1 MTLSQADRQKLVE
14 DGQGMVYSLASQ
26 IYRNIPMRVE
36 FEDLVAYGEV
46 GLSQAAR
53 DFNPEV
59 GAQFS
64 TFAWFRIRGSIY
76 DGISKMSW
84 TSRARFRRARFR
96 QMANEVLADDA
107 RSGSTFSSVE
117 EGAEWF
123 RDVTGKLTVVYLATQ
138 GQSGGKEIE
147 DDAENASAA
156 VARQEVFDRLH
167 SLIEALPE
175 QAKRLVQLIYYDGV
189 TLQQAAGRLGISK
202 SWASRIHAKI
212 LEQLARSLRSIDAE

>member
-1 MTLSQADRQKLVE
+1 MTLSQTDRQKLVE

-26 IYRNIPMRVE
+26 IYRNIPIRVD

-53 DFNPEV
+53 DFNPET
-59 GAQFS
+59 GTQFS
-64 TFAWFRIRGSIY
+64 TFAWFRIRGAIY

-84 TSRARFRRARFR
+84 TSRARLRRARFR

-107 RSGSTFSSVE
+107 RTECSFSSVE

-138 GQSGGKEIE
+138 TDSGGKEIE
-147 DDAENASAA
+147 DDAETASTV
-156 VARQEVFDRLH
+156 VARQEMFDQLH
-167 SLIEALPE
+167 GLIEALPE
-175 QAKRLVQLIYYDGV
+175 QAKRLIQLIYYDGA

-212 LEQLARSLRSIDAE
+212 LEQLARSLRSLDAE